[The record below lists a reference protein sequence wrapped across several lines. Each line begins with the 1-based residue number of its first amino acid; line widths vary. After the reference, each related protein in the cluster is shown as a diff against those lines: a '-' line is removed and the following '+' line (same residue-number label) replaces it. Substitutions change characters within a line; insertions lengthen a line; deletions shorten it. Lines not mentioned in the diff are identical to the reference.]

1 MGHELLVLV
10 QVHGQGGVKFQNWA
24 KTYGSSPE
32 LYFQPT
38 SVEEIREILD
48 MARQRDKRVKVV
60 GGGHSPSDIACTDDF
75 MIQMGKMNRVLKVD
89 MEKQQVTVEGGIF
102 LSDLNVELSKHGLA
116 LANLGAVSE
125 VAAAGVIGTGT
136 HNTGIKHGILPT
148 QVVALTLLTAS
159 GEILECSES
168 INADIF
174 QAARLH
180 LGCLGVVL
188 TVTFQ
193 CVPQFHLHEVV
204 FPSTLTEVLDHL
216 EDHLKRSQYFRF
228 LWFPHSENVSVI
240 YQDPTNKAGHV
251 LPPSCL
257 QARKLQTLLV
267 PNDHRLP
274 LLGFAAPFFLR
285 QLVVGLCCWLLF
297 AGVSALDQV
306 GACSG
311 KWLGTS
317 GVGTFVP
324 SLVCW
329 INRFFFWLLFSS
341 RVENIA
347 ISYKIFNYECRFKQ
361 HVQDWAIPIEKTKEA
376 LLELKAALE
385 NNPKMVAHYPV
396 EVRFARGDE
405 IWLSPCFQRDSC
417 YMNIIMYRPYGKNVP
432 RLNYWLTYEGI
443 MKKHGGRPHW
453 AKAHSCTRK
462 DFEKMYPAFP
472 KFCSVREKLDP
483 TGIFLNAYLE
493 KVFY

>member
-1 MGHELLVLV
+1 MGCGGRHLLSSALALFMV

-24 KTYGSSPE
+24 KTYGCSPE

-48 MARQRDKRVKVV
+48 MARQRNKRVKVV

-89 MEKQQVTVEGGIF
+89 KEKQQVTVEGGIF

-193 CVPQFHLHEVV
+193 CMPQFNLHEVT
-204 FPSTLTEVLDHL
+204 FPSTLTEPPLSSASWLWDYAVGYYLL
-216 EDHLKRSQYFRF
+216 EF
-228 LWFPHSENVSVI
+228 LLWIS
-240 YQDPTNKAGHV
+240 
-251 LPPSCL
+251 
-257 QARKLQTLLV
+257 
-267 PNDHRLP
+267 
-274 LLGFAAPFFLR
+274 
-285 QLVVGLCCWLLF
+285 
-297 AGVSALDQV
+297 
-306 GACSG
+306 
-311 KWLGTS
+311 
-317 GVGTFVP
+317 TFVP
-324 SLVCW
+324 SLVSW

-396 EVRFARGDE
+396 EVRFARGDD

-443 MKKHGGRPHW
+443 MKKYGGRPHW

-462 DFEKMYPAFP
+462 DFEKMYPAFS

>member
-1 MGHELLVLV
+1 MAEKLCGPARPPPNRPGDALPWAEPCLE
-10 QVHGQGGVKFQNWA
+10 VHGQGGVKFQNWA

-48 MARQRDKRVKVV
+48 MARQRGKRVKVV

-75 MIQMGKMNRVLKVD
+75 MIHMGKMNRVLKVD
-89 MEKQQVTVEGGIF
+89 KEKQQATVEGGVF

-148 QVVALTLLTAS
+148 QVIALTLLTAS

-168 INADIF
+168 INTDIF

-180 LGCLGVVL
+180 LGCLGIVL

-193 CVPQFHLHEVV
+193 CVSQFYLHEVA
-204 FPSTLTEVLDHL
+204 FPSTLTEVLDRL
-216 EDHLKRSQYFRF
+216 EEHLKRSQYFRF

-240 YQDPTNKAGHV
+240 YQDPTDK
-251 LPPSCL
+251 PPSSS
-257 QARKLQTLLV
+257 ASWFWDYAVGYYLLEF
-267 PNDHRLP
+267 
-274 LLGFAAPFFLR
+274 LL
-285 QLVVGLCCWLLF
+285 WI
-297 AGVSALDQV
+297 S
-306 GACSG
+306 
-311 KWLGTS
+311 
-317 GVGTFVP
+317 TFVP

-347 ISYKIFNYECRFKQ
+347 ISYNIFNYECRFKQ

-396 EVRFARGDE
+396 EVRFVRGDE

-417 YMNIIMYRPYGKNVP
+417 YMNIIMYRDGQPP
-432 RLNYWLTYEGI
+432 RTLFLLQ
-443 MKKHGGRPHW
+443 
-453 AKAHSCTRK
+453 AHSCTRK

-483 TGIFLNAYLE
+483 TGMFLNAYLE

>member
-1 MGHELLVLV
+1 LQLFLSI

-48 MARQRDKRVKVV
+48 MARQRNKRVKVV
-60 GGGHSPSDIACTDDF
+60 GGAHSPSDIACTDDF
-75 MIQMGKMNRVLKVD
+75 MIQMGKMNRILKVD
-89 MEKQQVTVEGGIF
+89 KEKQQVTVEGGIF

-136 HNTGIKHGILPT
+136 HNTGIRHGILPT
-148 QVVALTLLTAS
+148 QVAALTLLTAA
-159 GEILECSES
+159 GEMLECSEAL
-168 INADIF
+168 NADVF

-193 CVPQFHLHEVV
+193 CVPSFRLHEVA

-216 EDHLKRSQYFRF
+216 GDHLKRSEYFRF

-240 YQDPTNKAGHV
+240 YQDPTSKAGARAPCWFWDYAIGYYLLEFLLWITQGTRRDGAGFPRAAQ
-251 LPPSCL
+251 LP
-257 QARKLQTLLV
+257 
-267 PNDHRLP
+267 
-274 LLGFAAPFFLR
+274 AAL
-285 QLVVGLCCWLLF
+285 
-297 AGVSALDQV
+297 
-306 GACSG
+306 
-311 KWLGTS
+311 
-317 GVGTFVP
+317 TFVP
-324 SLVCW
+324 SLVSW
-329 INRFFFWLLFSS
+329 INRFFFWLLFRS
-341 RVENIA
+341 RVENVNV
-347 ISYKIFNYECRFKQ
+347 SYKIFNYECRFKQ

-385 NNPKMVAHYPV
+385 NNPKLVAHYPV
-396 EVRFARGDE
+396 EVRFARGDD
-405 IWLSPCFQRDSC
+405 IWLSPCFRRDSC
-417 YMNIIMYRPYGKNVP
+417 YVNIIMYRPYGKNVP
-432 RLNYWLTYEGI
+432 RLNYWLAYEGI

-453 AKAHSCTRK
+453 AKAHTCTRK
-462 DFEKMYPAFP
+462 DFETMYPAFA
-472 KFCSVREKLDP
+472 KFCAVREKLDP
-483 TGIFLNAYLE
+483 TGMFLNSYLE

>member
-1 MGHELLVLV
+1 MV
-10 QVHGQGGVKFQNWA
+10 QWSRGSGKREEEGQKGTGCSSPREVIGAGRTRVHGQGGVKFQNWA

-48 MARQRDKRVKVV
+48 MARQRNKRVKVV

-75 MIQMGKMNRVLKVD
+75 MIHMGKMNRILKVD
-89 MEKQQVTVEGGIF
+89 KEKQQVTVEGGIF

-136 HNTGIKHGILPT
+136 HNTGIEHGILPT
-148 QVVALTLLTAS
+148 QVVELTLLTAS

-168 INADIF
+168 VNGDIF

-193 CVPQFHLHEVV
+193 CVPQFHLHEVA

-216 EDHLKRSQYFRF
+216 SDHLKRSKYFRF

-240 YQDPTNKAGHV
+240 YQDPTSK
-251 LPPSCL
+251 PSSSS
-257 QARKLQTLLV
+257 ASWFWDYAIGYYLLEF
-267 PNDHRLP
+267 
-274 LLGFAAPFFLR
+274 LL
-285 QLVVGLCCWLLF
+285 WI
-297 AGVSALDQV
+297 S
-306 GACSG
+306 
-311 KWLGTS
+311 
-317 GVGTFVP
+317 TFVP
-324 SLVCW
+324 SLVRW

-341 RVENIA
+341 RVENVA

-405 IWLSPCFQRDSC
+405 IWLSPCFRRDSC

-453 AKAHSCTRK
+453 AKAHTCTRK
-462 DFEKMYPAFP
+462 DFETMYPAFP
-472 KFCSVREKLDP
+472 KFCAVREKLDP
-483 TGIFLNAYLE
+483 TGMFLNTYLE